1 MKPRFDVRIELTV
14 TGLTRVTVRGEVD
27 LETSAMLFEV
37 LVCALSVG
45 SIEHVEVDMTN
56 VTLLDA
62 SGVGVLLA
70 AQNRAQTAGKRLDVC
85 AVTALPLQVLEITGV
100 LGQLHAKSAGTR
112 HGPQCGWP
120 SAQAPS

>member
-14 TGLTRVTVRGEVD
+14 TSLTRVTVRGEVD
-27 LETSAMLFEV
+27 LETSGMLFEV
-37 LVCALSVG
+37 LICALSVS
-45 SIEHVEVDMTN
+45 SIDHVEVDMTN

-100 LGQLHAKSAGTR
+100 LGQLHAKSAGTSPD
-112 HGPQCGWP
+112 GQGGWQTT
-120 SAQAPS
+120 QAPT